1 MKIVFNTSRYCFVM
15 EMLSRGNV
23 GKCYEE
29 LGPTISVSTGEAYI
43 VPRRGAGHKA
53 DLVVCETRVDTGLF
67 MRS

>member
-1 MKIVFNTSRYCFVM
+1 M